1 MKTLKN
7 SIILFLAMFAIGWIG
22 FNIVKDNL
30 ERKAVST
37 DTPATNPVSD
47 DLNVSTLNV
56 SASSAPV
63 ADIRQGGG
71 GGGAEQQVKSM
82 LKNRAD
88 AWNNRNLS
96 RYMADYRK
104 FDSLRVS
111 INGETEKG
119 WQEVY
124 DFFAPKFGPGM
135 GTMRLSNMKI
145 HMVGEFASIVTADWN
160 LQQESRIT
168 NGRMNLVMKKIDT
181 AWKITTENLTER

>member
-1 MKTLKN
+1 MKTIKN
-7 SIILFLAMFAIGWIG
+7 DIILFLVMLAIALIG
-22 FNIVKDNL
+22 FNVVN
-30 ERKAVST
+30 ERFSSEAPVI
-37 DTPATNPVSD
+37 DTPATISPVSD
-47 DLNVSTLNV
+47 DLGTPAVNVSR
-56 SASSAPV
+56 SSSADAAVGQVGDP
-63 ADIRQGGG
+63 
-71 GGGAEQQVKSM
+71 AEQQVKTM
-82 LKNRAD
+82 PKNRAD
-88 AWNNRNLS
+88 AWNNRNLD

-119 WQEVY
+119 WEAVY
-124 DFFAPKFGPGM
+124 NFFEPKFGPGM

-145 HMVGEFASIVTADWN
+145 HMVGELASIVTADWN

>member
-22 FNIVKDNL
+22 FNIVKDSL
-30 ERKAVST
+30 DRKAVST
-37 DTPATNPVSD
+37 DAPAIDPVSD
-47 DLNVSTLNV
+47 DLNASTLNV
-56 SASSAPV
+56 SASSSPV
-63 ADIRQGGG
+63 ADISQGGS
-71 GGGAEQQVKSM
+71 GAEQQVKTM

-119 WQEVY
+119 WEEVH

>member
-22 FNIVKDNL
+22 FNIVKDSL

-37 DTPATNPVSD
+37 DTPVTNPVSD

-56 SASSAPV
+56 SASSSPV
-63 ADIRQGGG
+63 ADVSQG

-96 RYMADYRK
+96 RYMADYRAGYGHNATQQHE
-104 FDSLRVS
+104 DSHGWRIRV
-111 INGETEKG
+111 NC
-119 WQEVY
+119 
-124 DFFAPKFGPGM
+124 DR
-135 GTMRLSNMKI
+135 RL
-145 HMVGEFASIVTADWN
+145 
-160 LQQESRIT
+160 ESPAREQDHQRT
-168 NGRMNLVMKKIDT
+168 DEPSHE
-181 AWKITTENLTER
+181 ENRYCVEDHD

>member
-7 SIILFLAMFAIGWIG
+7 SIILFVTMFAIGWIG
-22 FNIVKDNL
+22 FNIVKDNFDR
-30 ERKAVST
+30 EAADMGKADAIS
-37 DTPATNPVSD
+37 PVGD
-47 DLNVSTLNV
+47 DLDASAMNVS
-56 SASSAPV
+56 SSTSLVP
-63 ADIRQGGG
+63 DTSQGGG
-71 GGGAEQQVKSM
+71 FAEQQVKSM

-88 AWNNRNLS
+88 AWNNRNLN

-119 WQEVY
+119 WEEVY

-145 HMVGEFASIVTADWN
+145 HMVGELASIVTADWN